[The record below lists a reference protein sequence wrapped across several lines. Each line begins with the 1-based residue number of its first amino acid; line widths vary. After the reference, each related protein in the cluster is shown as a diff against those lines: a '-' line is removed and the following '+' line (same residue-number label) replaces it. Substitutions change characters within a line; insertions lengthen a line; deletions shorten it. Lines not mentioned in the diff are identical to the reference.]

1 MKKVLKII
9 AAVIF
14 GFFGLLYI
22 YAQFGNDETHG
33 QEQQSAATET
43 AQPSQA
49 SNNEPPLELTSE
61 EVLVAYKA
69 NEIAAN
75 KKFKGHKLLVSGKI
89 DSINAD
95 IADKAAIV
103 FKTKDQ
109 YDFMKPIASLADS
122 EQDKAAQLSK
132 GQNIKVLCTDVTEM
146 AGTPMLNGCV
156 LQQS

>member
-1 MKKVLKII
+1 M
-9 AAVIF
+9 
-14 GFFGLLYI
+14 
-22 YAQFGNDETHG
+22 
-33 QEQQSAATET
+33 
-43 AQPSQA
+43 
-49 SNNEPPLELTSE
+49 
-61 EVLVAYKA
+61 
-69 NEIAAN
+69 
-75 KKFKGHKLLVSGKI
+75 VSGKI
-89 DSINAD
+89 ESINAD
-95 IADKAAIV
+95 ITDKAAIV